1 MPDTLTALL
10 LLMAG
15 VLAGVSNSIAGG
27 GTFFT
32 FPAFL
37 AAGLSPV
44 VANASNALAV
54 WPANIVAAI
63 SYRREFADIPAL
75 LKGSLMIA
83 LAGGAAGAGLVAYV
97 GNEVFS
103 RLIPFLIL
111 FATVLF
117 TFGRRIGAW
126 LYPRTPAGAPAH
138 PGALARTF
146 EFMVAVYGGFFGA
159 GLGVMLMAGL
169 LMLGVHNLQKNNAL
183 KNLLGAVVNST
194 AILVFVA
201 SGLVSWPHTL
211 IGLSGAAVGGM
222 AGARIAR
229 LLSAAWLG
237 RIVTTVGLLLSAYY
251 FMKYYGP
258 AA

>member
-1 MPDTLTALL
+1 MPDALTALL
-10 LLMAG
+10 LLTAG
-15 VLAGVSNSIAGG
+15 LLAGVSNSVAGG

-37 AAGLSPV
+37 AAGLSPI
-44 VANASNALAV
+44 VANASNTVAV
-54 WPANIVAAI
+54 WPANAVAAI
-63 SYRREFADIPAL
+63 SYRREFTDIPRL
-75 LKGSLMIA
+75 IKGSLVIA
-83 LAGGAAGAGLVAYV
+83 LAGGALGAGLVPYV
-97 GNEVFS
+97 GNEAFS
-103 RLIPFLIL
+103 KLIPLLIL
-111 FATVLF
+111 FATLLF

-126 LYPRTPAGAPAH
+126 LYPRTPAGASIH

-169 LMLGVHNLQKNNAL
+169 LMLGVHDLQKNNAL

-194 AILVFVA
+194 AIVVFAA

-211 IGLSGAAVGGM
+211 ICLSGAAVGGM
-222 AGARIAR
+222 IGARIAR
-229 LLSAAWLG
+229 LLSATWLA

-251 FMKYYGP
+251 FMKYYGH
-258 AA
+258 AG